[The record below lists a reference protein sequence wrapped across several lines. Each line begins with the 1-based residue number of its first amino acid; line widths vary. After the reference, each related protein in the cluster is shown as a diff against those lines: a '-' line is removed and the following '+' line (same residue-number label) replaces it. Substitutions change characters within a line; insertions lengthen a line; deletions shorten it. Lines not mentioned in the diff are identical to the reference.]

1 MGRISDFYKST
12 VAVGAEH
19 RAARNRVARTPLA
32 AACAA
37 HCVRV
42 IPVVIAPYR

>member
-12 VAVGAEH
+12 VGAEH

-42 IPVVIAPYR
+42 IPVIAPYR